1 MLENS
6 GVGRSGEKNV
16 MRVTSLHFSVAKLR
30 HSISTEL
37 LL

>member
-1 MLENS
+1 MLENC